1 MEDMLRKLIVTSLF
15 CYFVTLL
22 LCVPVFA
29 QSCDSSCANTLEC
42 ERKIAKCQEAWDQME
57 RAKKPHADALRK
69 MEADILAF
77 QNRIKLIESELIK
90 KAAAIVSGEKELI
103 GLLDVAGRRIR
114 QFYMRSTKSNPVFIF
129 LSSTN
134 VGSALRSYGYQ
145 QAITNEDKKVI
156 TQTALLVKDL
166 EDKKKALEGEKTTL
180 ASMKEDVD
188 RRAVS
193 IRKLVGDASAYQTK
207 LSGFIASLSSQQQA
221 FLGAKLS
228 SLNLPTSLGAG
239 PLYCTD
245 DRKLDPG
252 FSPGFAFFTFGIPHR
267 VGMNQY
273 GALGRA
279 NSGKGAEDILRA
291 YFNDFEFVSG
301 KEGETIFVK
310 GTNEFGQSFNESMNI
325 EEYMK
330 HVHEM
335 PTSWPQS
342 ALQAQA
348 IAARSYGLAIQ
359 KAKGYVL
366 PSQSDQV
373 VKKETNAQSWIDA
386 VNTTRGKI
394 MAQGGNPI
402 KAWFSSTDG
411 GYTYNSGDV
420 WTTTTSYTKRMRDA
434 DGEVNSFS
442 DLMAKAYDRDSPCFY
457 AAQGWRS
464 NYGKSAWLKSE
475 EVADIVNV
483 ILLARSDSSV
493 RPHLYQPDKPNP
505 EGTDS
510 WSADRVKQEL
520 RNKSITPLNN
530 VSSVSVT
537 GVDFGVGRT
546 TQINISGDGG
556 SVSFDGDEFRNYFNI
571 RAPANIQIVGPLF
584 NIERK

>member
-1 MEDMLRKLIVTSLF
+1 ME
-15 CYFVTLL
+15 
-22 LCVPVFA
+22 A
-29 QSCDSSCANTLEC
+29 
-42 ERKIAKCQEAWDQME
+42 
-57 RAKKPHADALRK
+57 AKKPHVNSLRK

-77 QNRIKLIESELIK
+77 QNRIKLIESELVK
-90 KAAAIVSGEKELI
+90 KAAAIATGEKELI

-166 EDKKKALEGEKTTL
+166 EDKKKALEGEKITL

-188 RRAVS
+188 RRAVL

-239 PLYCTD
+239 PLFCTD

-252 FSPGFAFFTFGIPHR
+252 FSPAFAFFTFGIPHR

-279 NSGKGAEDILRA
+279 QARQGYQDILRA
-291 YFNDFEFVSG
+291 YFDSVSFEKKENITLRVSG
-301 KEGETIFVK
+301 YPPMPLE
-310 GTNEFGQSFNESMNI
+310 Q
-325 EEYMK
+325 YMLGIY
-330 HVHEM
+330 EI
-335 PTSWPQS
+335 PDSWPME
-342 ALQAQA
+342 ALKAQA
-348 IAARSYGLAIQ
+348 VAARSYALAYTNNGANEICTTQ
-359 KAKGYVL
+359 SCQVYKGGN
-366 PSQSDQV
+366 
-373 VKKETNAQSWIDA
+373 KGGNWEKA
-386 VNTTRGKI
+386 VNETEREVMVRNGQVIT
-394 MAQGGNPI
+394 
-402 KAWFSSTDG
+402 AWYSSTDG
-411 GYTYNSGDV
+411 GYTYTAADV
-420 WTTTTSYTKRMRDA
+420 WGGERPWTKRVRDT
-434 DGEVNSFS
+434 DGDINSFS

-464 NYGKSAWLKSE
+464 QYGKSAWLEQK
-475 EVADIVNV
+475 EVADIANV
-483 ILLARSDSSV
+483 ILLARSDSGMRS
-493 RPHLYQPDKPNP
+493 HLYQPDKPNP
-505 EGTDS
+505 EGTDT

-520 RNKSITPLNN
+520 RNKSISPFTS
-530 VSSVSVT
+530 VSSVSIS

-546 TQINISGDGG
+546 TQVTISGDRE
-556 SVSFDGDEFRNYFNI
+556 SVGFDGVEFKSYFNI

-584 NIERK
+584 NVERK

>member
-1 MEDMLRKLIVTSLF
+1 ME
-15 CYFVTLL
+15 
-22 LCVPVFA
+22 A
-29 QSCDSSCANTLEC
+29 
-42 ERKIAKCQEAWDQME
+42 AKQ
-57 RAKKPHADALRK
+57 PHVDALRK

-90 KAAAIVSGEKELI
+90 KAAAIAIGEKELG
-103 GLLDVAGRRIR
+103 GLLDIAGRRIR

-166 EDKKKALEGEKTTL
+166 ENKKKALEGEKITL

-193 IRKLVGDASAYQTK
+193 IRKLVGDATAYQTK
-207 LSGFIASLSSQQQA
+207 LTGFIASLSSQQQA

-239 PLYCTD
+239 PLFCTD

-252 FSPGFAFFTFGIPHR
+252 FSPAFAFFTFGIPHR

-279 NSGKGAEDILRA
+279 TKANQQPEEILQA
-291 YFNDFEFVSG
+291 YFSNFDFVSG
-301 KEGETIFVK
+301 KDGETVK
-310 GTNEFGQSFNESMNI
+310 VNGTNEFGQTFNNESMNI
-325 EEYMK
+325 EEYLK
-330 HVHEM
+330 HIYEM
-335 PTSWPQS
+335 PSSWDAK

-348 IAARSYGLAIQ
+348 IAARSYALAEMQ
-359 KAKGYVL
+359 SKGFVY
-366 PSQSDQV
+366 PSQKDQV
-373 VKKETNAQSWIDA
+373 IKKEFNAQNWIDA
-386 VNTTRGKI
+386 VNATKGKI

-411 GYTYNSGDV
+411 GYTYTATDVWGGERSWTRRTRDTDGDV
-420 WTTTTSYTKRMRDA
+420 S
-434 DGEVNSFS
+434 SFS
-442 DLMAKAYDRDSPCFY
+442 DLLSKAYDRDSPCFY

-464 NYGKSAWLKSE
+464 EYGKSAWLKSE
-475 EVADIVNV
+475 EVADIANV
-483 ILLARSDSSV
+483 ILLARSDSGMRS
-493 RPHLYQPDKPNP
+493 HLYQPDKPNP

-510 WSADRVKQEL
+510 WDKERVKQEL
-520 RNKSITPLNN
+520 RNKSITPFT
-530 VSSVSVT
+530 SVSGVAIS
-537 GVDFGVGRT
+537 GVDFGAGKT
-546 TQINISGDGG
+546 TQVAISGDRE
-556 SVSFDGDEFRNYFNI
+556 SVNFDGDEFKSYFNI